1 MNFLM
6 GLEALNANKFRAML
20 TSLGIIFGVAA
31 VIAMLAIGAG
41 AEKEILE
48 QIKLVGSNNI
58 IIKALP
64 PDPNKQKEE
73 KDQKETTKQSLGLN
87 LLDVENIVNTL
98 PHVGFVSPEIEI
110 TTSFTREGL
119 RKPGKLIG
127 ITNRYFQV
135 ANVEVTEGK
144 YFSDYQMDHSEP
156 VCIIGRQVKAKY
168 FAKVNPIGQS
178 IKCGQV
184 WLTVIGVLEPGT
196 LSEKTVQKLSI
207 RDYNADIYTPIKTI
221 LLRYKNRG
229 AITPASMKKPE
240 WEDNKAA
247 KNTENYHQIDRL
259 VVNIEN
265 SEFID
270 GSVELLD
277 KILLRRHNGVPDYEL
292 FVPEMLLKQEQK
304 TKKLFNIVLGVI
316 ASISLLVGG
325 IGIMNIMLASVLE
338 RTKEIGLRLAIGAQK
353 KDVVIQFLSEAVAI
367 SFSGGLAGV
376 VLGIGVAIGVEKLAD
391 IQILI
396 STYSVLLAF
405 GVAISVGL
413 IFGILPARRA
423 AHANPIESL
432 RYE

>member
-1 MNFLM
+1 
-6 GLEALNANKFRAML
+6 
-20 TSLGIIFGVAA
+20 
-31 VIAMLAIGAG
+31 
-41 AEKEILE
+41 
-48 QIKLVGSNNI
+48 
-58 IIKALP
+58 
-64 PDPNKQKEE
+64 
-73 KDQKETTKQSLGLN
+73 
-87 LLDVENIVNTL
+87 
-98 PHVGFVSPEIEI
+98 
-110 TTSFTREGL
+110 
-119 RKPGKLIG
+119 
-127 ITNRYFQV
+127 
-135 ANVEVTEGK
+135 
-144 YFSDYQMDHSEP
+144 
-156 VCIIGRQVKAKY
+156 
-168 FAKVNPIGQS
+168 
-178 IKCGQV
+178 
-184 WLTVIGVLEPGT
+184 
-196 LSEKTVQKLSI
+196 
-207 RDYNADIYTPIKTI
+207 
-221 LLRYKNRG
+221 
-229 AITPASMKKPE
+229 MKKPE
-240 WEDNKAA
+240 WEENKTV

-376 VLGIGVAIGVEKLAD
+376 VLGIGVAVGVEKLAD
-391 IQILI
+391 IQTLI